1 MPKIPLFTADAAV
14 ARYNPPM
21 QDPGAMAAP
30 GRALAQ
36 LGGAVADIGTDFLQK
51 YAEAR
56 QQADAADRVAKASRA
71 LSEQEDLWSKSDDS
85 IAAGKGYGDAAAKIR
100 ADALKDVTDLRVSN
114 YVGQRIDTETLT
126 RGESVRRQ
134 SFGNESSN
142 ARGNLEKQLGQ
153 YGFQAATG
161 ATPEIRSLAHDNA
174 MAAIKG
180 AQASGY
186 INGENASARALNF
199 NEGAAIGRVRY
210 HMNEALTT
218 EDPELAAYR
227 ANALAQDMQKNPE
240 HYEDISP
247 ERFGTL
253 ADEAARMA
261 HTLQDRYE
269 NSLEASAAIQN
280 HQIIEGGQDDAK
292 SLLYT
297 GQHIPNYPTDQQ
309 IRDASPKDPVA
320 ADKLIAE
327 RTMAENFYD
336 ASQAIKWTTPA
347 EDEATA
353 FAFAAKPGRLAE
365 QEAQQRA
372 AWGNAVD
379 KKNRM
384 LREDPAAYVLG
395 NSPETRQAMETAK
408 TPEQMK
414 AALAAQDGLYDRLK
428 VPSDERAVLTKAQAE
443 RSVAVLLDNPANAP
457 VTLAAQED
465 LFGDR
470 WPRVFNDLTALGKLP
485 PAMQAVSH
493 LMSGGRPT
501 RDATILARWIA
512 ETKGRNADDL
522 IGSTAKSDIDK
533 NVIGNEDVQRLS
545 RSLSLQ
551 GLPNRQIAGIID
563 GISMLGYAKKFTDKD
578 DQAGQHAA
586 DAFLDKF
593 QFLGA
598 ARIPRENY
606 DAVSRAAD
614 AMLNTLN
621 PDRIQIPRE
630 YGGNPIPST
639 PVVADPKTVM
649 PGVLHLNEAI
659 APKVPAGAPRP
670 LAPGEWID
678 NPPKAPNE
686 EGGWSSEITNTV
698 QAGQEPRLNNGRATI
713 LPGMW
718 IVNGKPVHVDEDTAV
733 EYALRSG
740 LKFKS
745 YGSNELAEK
754 ASQDRED
761 DWQKIEPKNAG
772 QVAPLWEPGAQAAP
786 SVSGPSGTPQRFLE
800 LLQDSSIWIN
810 NPRDD
815 GMRLMDIDGKLV
827 RTKDGKPLEIPFTV
841 MPPAAPRPPAVG
853 TPWMGAP

>member
-1 MPKIPLFTADAAV
+1 
-14 ARYNPPM
+14 M

-56 QQADAADRVAKASRA
+56 QQADAAGRVAKASRA
-71 LSEQEDLWSKSDDS
+71 LSEQEDIYSKADDS
-85 IAAGKGYGDAAAKIR
+85 IAAGKGYGEAAAKIK
-100 ADALKDVTDLRVSN
+100 AEALKDVTDLRVSN

-161 ATPEIRSLAHDNA
+161 SSPEIRSLAHDNA

-180 AQASGY
+180 ASASGY
-186 INGENASARALNF
+186 ITGEKAAAYGLNF
-199 NEGAAIGRVRY
+199 NEGAAIGRVRF

-240 HYEDISP
+240 HYEDISA

-269 NSLEASAAIQN
+269 NSLEASDAINRRHTVEAARDNIN
-280 HQIIEGGQDDAK
+280 
-292 SLLYT
+292 SLGAT
-297 GQHIPNYPTDQQ
+297 GLPIPGAPTDQQ
-309 IRDASPKDPVA
+309 IKEALPKDPVEA
-320 ADKLIAE
+320 EKLIGLT
-327 RTMAENFYD
+327 TMAQNGYD
-336 ASQAIKWTTPA
+336 ASQAMKWTTPA
-347 EDEATA
+347 EDNAQAE
-353 FAFAAKPGRLAE
+353 AFAAKPGILAE
-365 QEAQQRA
+365 QQAQQYN
-372 AWGNAVD
+372 AWVNAQN
-379 KKNRM
+379 KKYNA
-384 LREDPAAYVLG
+384 LREDPASYVLG
-395 NSPETRQAMETAK
+395 NSPETRQAMENAK

-414 AALAAQDGLYDRLK
+414 AALAAQDGLYDRLE
-428 VPSDERAVLTKAQAE
+428 VPSDRRAVLTKAQAE
-443 RSVAVLLDNPANAP
+443 RSVAQLLDKPENAP
-457 VTLAAQED
+457 AVLDGQQK

-470 WPRVFNDLTALGKLP
+470 WPRVFQDLTALGKLP
-485 PAMQAVSH
+485 PAMQAVGN
-493 LMSGGRPT
+493 LMDGKEPT
-501 RDATILARWIA
+501 RDAVILARWIA
-512 ETKGRNADDL
+512 QTKDRQVDDL
-522 IGSTAKSDIDK
+522 IGSTAKSDIDR
-533 NVIGNEDVQRLS
+533 NIVANEDVQRFN
-545 RSLSLQ
+545 RSMSLQ
-551 GLPNRQIAGIID
+551 GLANTQIAGIND
-563 GISMLGYAKKFTDKD
+563 GIVALAYAKRFQ
-578 DQAGQHAA
+578 DQDASAAEHAA
-586 DAFLDKF
+586 AAFLDKY

-606 DAVSRAAD
+606 DAVSRAA
-614 AMLNTLN
+614 AATLNTLT
-621 PDRIQIPRE
+621 PDRIQIPRA
-630 YGGNPIPST
+630 YGGDALPST
-639 PVVADPKTVM
+639 PVVADPATVM
-649 PGVLHLNEAI
+649 PGVLHLNEKI

-678 NPPKAPNE
+678 NPPK
-686 EGGWSSEITNTV
+686 GTDKQGSWSSEITNTV
-698 QAGQEPRLNNGRATI
+698 QAGQEPRLNNGRATV

-745 YGSNELAEK
+745 YNSNQEAEK

-761 DWQKIEPKNAG
+761 AWQKIAPKDAG
-772 QVAPLWEPGAQAAP
+772 QVAPLWEPGARAA
-786 SVSGPSGTPQRFLE
+786 SVSGPSGPPERFLE
-800 LLQDSSIWIN
+800 LVQDSSLWIN
-810 NPRDD
+810 NPRAD
-815 GMRLMDIDGKLV
+815 GLRLMDIDGKLV

-841 MPPAAPRPPAVG
+841 TPPPRPAYGNPGKFDPINLPAG
-853 TPWMGAP
+853 GAP